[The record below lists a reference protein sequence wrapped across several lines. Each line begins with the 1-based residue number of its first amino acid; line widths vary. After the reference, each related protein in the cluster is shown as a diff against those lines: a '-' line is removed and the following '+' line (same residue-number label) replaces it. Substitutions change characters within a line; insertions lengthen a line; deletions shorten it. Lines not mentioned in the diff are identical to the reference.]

1 MELMKDQPILPG
13 VVSCISAAKDRG
25 LKLAIA
31 SSSTRQWVTPNLVKF
46 GLIDH
51 FDVVC
56 TRDFVAAIKPDPA
69 LYLLTLERLDVSA
82 AEAIAFEDSPH
93 GILAA
98 KRAGLFCVA
107 VPNQLTKGLPLD
119 GADLRLNSLEEFDI
133 SRL

>member
-1 MELMKDQPILPG
+1 
-13 VVSCISAAKDRG
+13 
-25 LKLAIA
+25 
-31 SSSTRQWVTPNLVKF
+31 VTPNLVKF

-56 TRDFVAAIKPDPA
+56 TRDFVAAVKPDPA
-69 LYLLTLERLDVSA
+69 LYRLTLERLDVSA

-98 KRAGLFCVA
+98 KRAGVFCVA